1 MEQLQ
6 REFAAAKFVKVFSS
20 VGARLMVDP
29 QLKGGKPTMFIC
41 GNDDGAK
48 KVTTKILGEFGWETA
63 DMGKVEAARAIEP
76 LCMLWCI
83 PGFLQNDWM
92 HAFKVLRA

>member
-6 REFAAAKFVKVFSS
+6 REFAEAKFVKVFSS
-20 VGARLMVDP
+20 VGAALMVDP

-48 KVTTKILGEFGWETA
+48 KTTTKILDEFGWETA
-63 DMGKVEAARAIEP
+63 DVGKVESARAIEP
-76 LCMLWCI
+76 LACF
-83 PGFLQNDWM
+83 G
-92 HAFKVLRA
+92 AFRDFCTTTGCTRSKC